1 MREVFVLWCPAIRE
15 GVVLINLSVLAVRDG
30 LAGRG
35 QRAAVVEGVLEH
47 EADRRHR
54 QVLVGEAAG
63 EPPFPRVQQPH
74 ERALRVRDGDLVWG
88 SGSDCFGVL

>member
-1 MREVFVLWCPAIRE
+1 MWCPAIRE

-47 EADRRHR
+47 EA
-54 QVLVGEAAG
+54 VLIKRFVGEG
-63 EPPFPRVQQPH
+63 
-74 ERALRVRDGDLVWG
+74 
-88 SGSDCFGVL
+88 